1 MFRIQAGIYNRK
13 YILIGLTAWCVAVF
27 AGLWLYRSATAK
39 AVQAIEKA
47 RKYRIETG
55 IVETQ
60 SLARKNRTPLYYYHI
75 LKDKNKSDFVTE
87 TEKLKKD
94 ELRFVALLDID
105 AKVIA
110 CTDKNFINSKLPLL
124 RNKRSINTSNNIS
137 VKEGSLLTDTDD
149 TTIGFFKKVSPPPG
163 TKFDTV
169 GGVYLALSAPVI
181 NSSLSGH
188 KRLLLFWLAGSFIT
202 VVLIVL
208 LARNTPKALLKSGQK
223 ELTGSF
229 IGHYQVKRPIATGGM
244 AGVYLAVNKREKGGI
259 ETHVVIKQILPE
271 LLKEDPNYVQLFD
284 REAQMAVKLDDH
296 PNIVR
301 IFDYYRKRHAIVMQY
316 VEGENLS
323 TILNKL
329 NKGINVYLSIYII
342 SEIAKGLDY
351 AHTKT
356 DKQTGLPL
364 NIIHR
369 DIKPGNILISNNGQV
384 KIADFGIAK
393 TVRDPEATLPE
404 TGDDTILPMIIKGTP
419 AYMSPEQALRET
431 VDCQSDIYSLGLV
444 FHEILTGKQVRQSM
458 RELSTTKAIQM
469 IANEAIEPIRELPH
483 GISRVIN
490 AIVMKCLEKDKKLR
504 YQSAR
509 ELHNHLKLLKKKLNI
524 LYGPSDVAKFM
535 RQHFGGSDYTD
546 LDKTVRD
553 VSYRKG

>member
-13 YILIGLTAWCVAVF
+13 YIIIGLTAWCVAVF

-39 AVQAIEKA
+39 AIQAIEKA
-47 RKYRIETG
+47 KKYRIETG

-60 SLARKNRTPLYYYHI
+60 SLALKNRTPLYYYHI

-137 VKEGSLLTDTDD
+137 VKEGLLSTDTDD

-163 TKFDTV
+163 TKFDTI

-181 NSSLSGH
+181 NGSLSGY

-202 VVLIVL
+202 VVLILL
-208 LARNTPKALLKSGQK
+208 LARNIPKVVLKSGRK

-229 IGHYQVKRPIATGGM
+229 IDHYQIKRPIATGGM
-244 AGVYLAVNKREKGGI
+244 ASVYLAVNKREKDGI
-259 ETHVVIKQILPE
+259 ETHVVIKQILPK

-356 DKQTGLPL
+356 DKQTGRPL

-369 DIKPGNILISNNGQV
+369 DIKPGNILISYNGQV
-384 KIADFGIAK
+384 KITDFGIAK
-393 TVRDPEATLPE
+393 AVRDPEATMPG
-404 TGDDTILPMIIKGTP
+404 TGKDTTILPMIIKGTP
-419 AYMSPEQALRET
+419 AYMSPEQALQET

-444 FHEILTGKQVRQSM
+444 FHEMLTGKQARQSM
-458 RELSTTKAIQM
+458 RNISTAKAIQV
-469 IANEAIEPIRELPH
+469 IANEAIEPIRELPS

-490 AIVMKCLEKDKKLR
+490 AIVMKCLEKDKNLR

-509 ELHNHLKLLKKKLNI
+509 ELHNHLKLLKKKFNI
-524 LYGPSDVAKFM
+524 LYGSSDLAKFM
-535 RQHFGGSDYTD
+535 QQYFRENDDTV
-546 LDKTVRD
+546 LDQTVRD
-553 VSYRKG
+553 NRHR